1 MRLFVAIVLDERVR
15 ARLAAVQ
22 DRLRNKCPGVRWV
35 RPELVHLTLKF
46 LGDVGD
52 GDVSSVVDSV
62 ALAAETCEPF
72 DMKVADL
79 GCFPER
85 GPVRIIWAGVRV
97 ETGALLRCSEAVEGA
112 LELCGFQRERRS
124 FSPHLTLGRVRE
136 DRSGAGLR
144 EAVAGKELPETM
156 QPVASITLLSSVL
169 SPSGPT
175 YKPVS
180 VAKLGGV

>member
-22 DRLRNKCPGVRWV
+22 ERLRSKCPGVRWV

-52 GDVSSVVDSV
+52 SDVSSVVDSV
-62 ALAAETCEPF
+62 ALAAQACEPF
-72 DMKVADL
+72 EMKVADL
-79 GCFPER
+79 GCFPPR
-85 GPVRIIWAGVRV
+85 GPVRVIWAGVH
-97 ETGALLRCSEAVEGA
+97 EGTGALLGCSEAVENA
-112 LELCGFQRERRS
+112 LELSGFERERRA
-124 FSPHLTLGRVRE
+124 FSPHLTLGRVRD

-144 EAVAGKELPETM
+144 EAVAVRELAETM
-156 QPVASITLLSSVL
+156 QSVASITLMSSVL

-175 YKPVS
+175 YTPVS
-180 VAKLGGV
+180 VANLRGV

>member
-15 ARLAAVQ
+15 SRLAAVQ
-22 DRLRNKCPGVRWV
+22 ERLRGKWPGVRWV

-72 DMKVADL
+72 EMKVAEL
-79 GCFPER
+79 GCFPSR
-85 GPVRIIWAGVRV
+85 GPVRVIWAGVR
-97 ETGALLRCSEAVEGA
+97 EDTGALLACSEAVDSA
-112 LELCGFQRERRS
+112 LELNGFERERRS

-144 EAVAGKELPETM
+144 EAVAQRELAETI
-156 QPVASITLLSSVL
+156 QSVASIKVMSSVL

-175 YKPVS
+175 YTPVS
-180 VAKLGGV
+180 MAKLGGV